1 MLTMLVLLTAVA
13 GALFELQL
21 AAWWVVIPPSIMLLG
36 YLMLLREA
44 ARADAEL
51 ARRDS
56 FRESRRAR
64 REASTVVSEPVS
76 TTPAGPDSGTDEHEI
91 HWGSPDAEIIDISA
105 RVSDQLYDQYADAK
119 LRAVGD

>member
-13 GALFELQL
+13 GALFVLRL
-21 AAWWVVIPPSIMLLG
+21 AAWWVVIPPTVMLLG

-56 FRESRRAR
+56 FRESARAS
-64 REASTVVSEPVS
+64 REAASVVSEPVGATS
-76 TTPAGPDSGTDEHEI
+76 AAPDAGTDEHEV

-105 RVSDQLYDQYADAK
+105 RVSDELYDQYADAK